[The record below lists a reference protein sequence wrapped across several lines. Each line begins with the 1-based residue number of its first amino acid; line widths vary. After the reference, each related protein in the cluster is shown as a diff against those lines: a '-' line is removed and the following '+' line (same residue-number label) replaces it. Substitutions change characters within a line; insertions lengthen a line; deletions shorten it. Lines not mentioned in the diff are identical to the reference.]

1 MQWNGS
7 ARRRAFLRR
16 SALSGASCRG
26 RALLLLLLAVAGPAA
41 AQGTSADIAEVPIAY
56 ITETV
61 KQLPPLSLV
70 DPPTNDDGLLGARL
84 GIEDNNTTGQ
94 FTKQHFILDEVVV
107 PEGGDVAAA
116 FRDLVAKGHKFFVA
130 DLPAAQLLAIAD
142 LPEARDT
149 LIFNVQAK
157 DDALRG
163 EQCRGNVLHV
173 MPSYA
178 QLADGLAQY
187 LMWKRWQEWFL
198 VAGTGPGVHARC

>member
-1 MQWNGS
+1 MLRGKS
-7 ARRRAFLRR
+7 KPLTAVIRRRRN
-16 SALSGASCRG
+16 CRFA
-26 RALLLLLLAVAGPAA
+26 ALLLAA
-41 AQGTSADIAEVPIAY
+41 AVGDGAGAFAQDAPADVAEVPIAY

-70 DPPTNDDGLLGARL
+70 DQPTTDNGLLGARL

-94 FTKQHFILDEVVV
+94 FTQQHFTLDTAIV
-107 PEGGDVAAA
+107 PEGGDVAGA
-116 FRDLVAKGHKFFVA
+116 FRDLVAKGHSFFVA

-142 LPEARDT
+142 LPEADGT